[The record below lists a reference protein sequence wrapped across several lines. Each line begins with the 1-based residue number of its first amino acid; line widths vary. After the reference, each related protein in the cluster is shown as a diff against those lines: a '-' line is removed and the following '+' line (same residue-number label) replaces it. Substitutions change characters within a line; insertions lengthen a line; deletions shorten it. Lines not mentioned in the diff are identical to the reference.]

1 MVHEGADGAGAGLV
15 TVPPIVHGCQGN
27 KEPKDQYQEE
37 QETKDK
43 PPDAKQ
49 PTFSAG
55 GAREVGDGGRCEGEG
70 YVSEKKYR
78 EGVREKAGQEYFDN
92 IFSLSPMTYVRS

>member
-1 MVHEGADGAGAGLV
+1 MVHEGADGAGAGFV

-55 GAREVGDGGRCEGEG
+55 GAREVGGGGGGRCEGEG
-70 YVSEKKYR
+70 YVSEKSTGR
-78 EGVREKAGQEYFDN
+78 G
-92 IFSLSPMTYVRS
+92 